1 MRSCGF
7 VLVAVL
13 ALRAFPAWAQQ
24 GQPDEFSLPT
34 FTPPTPEQPTPP
46 QPAEPTPP
54 PSAPL
59 SPLPVSRPPPAAE
72 WARLGVSASLLV
84 TALTTY
90 FVGGD
95 LALLVNVLGIPVS
108 SDTVPGEVEGW
119 VLLVG
124 AEGGYGRAGGANCEG
139 ALFCAS
145 RASGGLLVKGGW
157 ARGLPHVGDSITRLQ
172 TMYFA
177 QLEVLLAH
185 YNIPSAP
192 LSPGVKTFELL
203 TRLRVGFHFT
213 GDSSRV
219 TSTGI
224 TLMAAAVVEVIPVSN
239 GTQGVALGASVGGGF

>member
-1 MRSCGF
+1 MRSLGWLC
-7 VLVAVL
+7 LL
-13 ALRAFPAWAQQ
+13 ALPALAQQ
-24 GQPDEFSLPT
+24 TTPDEFSLPT
-34 FTPPTPEQPTPP
+34 FTPPPVEQPVNQPP
-46 QPAEPTPP
+46 VADPTPP
-54 PSAPL
+54 PQAPL
-59 SPLPVSRPPPAAE
+59 NPLPVSRPLPDPT

-84 TALTTY
+84 TGLTTY

-95 LALLVNVLGIPVS
+95 LALLVNVLGLPLS
-108 SDTVPGEVEGW
+108 SETVPGEVEGW
-119 VLLVG
+119 VLLLG
-124 AEGGYGRAGGANCEG
+124 AEGGYGRAGGAACEG
-139 ALFCAS
+139 SLFCAS

-192 LSPGVKTFELL
+192 LSPGIKTFELL

-239 GTQGVALGASVGGGF
+239 GTQGVALGASVGAGF